1 MKTSRILD
9 SGELICARN
18 YLQIEYLRR
27 FMLIPTNHRISVKKF
42 AIVLIISLSIAACN
56 SKRLE
61 NTKELSRE
69 IKASQIK
76 RVTNTQLIY
85 SADEWGKKIA
95 QITEKTLA
103 NELAKHPE
111 NAGELCKNPGQIPVI
126 AALQKEY
133 GVHIELLG
141 PDALQNPT
149 LAPKEK
155 ELFEA
160 YLYSAK
166 NKTSASDNV
175 QQLSDTLLVYNAP
188 VSIENPVCKICMDG
202 QEIQFAL
209 WRLLFNKK
217 EIIRKLDAKQLK
229 D

>member
-1 MKTSRILD
+1 
-9 SGELICARN
+9 
-18 YLQIEYLRR
+18 
-27 FMLIPTNHRISVKKF
+27 MLISTDHIVSVKNF
-42 AIVLIISLSIAACN
+42 IILLTISLSIAACN

-85 SADEWGKKIA
+85 AADEWGKKIS

-111 NAGELCKNPGQIPVI
+111 KAGELCKNPGQIPVI

-141 PDALQNPT
+141 PEDLQNPT
-149 LAPKEK
+149 LDPKEK

-175 QQLSDTLLVYNAP
+175 QQLSETLLVYNAP
-188 VSIENPVCKICMDG
+188 VSIEHPVCKICMTGKDL
-202 QEIQFAL
+202 QFAL
-209 WRLLFNKK
+209 WRLVFEKK

>member
-1 MKTSRILD
+1 MKNLT
-9 SGELICARN
+9 
-18 YLQIEYLRR
+18 
-27 FMLIPTNHRISVKKF
+27 
-42 AIVLIISLSIAACN
+42 IVIISLSILGCN

-69 IKASQIK
+69 IKSSQIK

-95 QITEKTLA
+95 QIAEKTLT
-103 NELAKHPE
+103 NELAKHPDK
-111 NAGELCKNPGQIPVI
+111 AKELCENPGQIAI
-126 AALQKEY
+126 ISALQKEY
-133 GVHIELLG
+133 GVQIQLLG
-141 PDALQNPT
+141 ANDLQNPD

-160 YLYSAK
+160 YLYSAR
-166 NKTSASDNV
+166 NNSSASDNV

-188 VSIENPVCKICMDG
+188 VAADKPVCKICMED
-202 QEIQFAL
+202 QELQFAL

-229 D
+229 